1 MTIDDVTGCAIKS
14 IVDTGNIYATD
25 RCRMHCALA
34 FISRMQLVSF
44 STWAMREYACY
55 ILNGLFLVINF
66 TPIRKN
72 VAEDV

>member
-25 RCRMHCALA
+25 RCP
-34 FISRMQLVSF
+34 RMQLVSF